1 MTKPRSV
8 TDIKSALLRPA
19 LTSHF
24 QVQIPFPPE
33 IRELIGVE
41 QDTLNLACSDASLPG
56 SQLTTLENN
65 NDRTGVTEKHAYR
78 RQFDDRIDLTFY
90 VDAKNYLS
98 IRFFEGWIS
107 YIMNE
112 DQNSNPFSGGNNL
125 ASRAYNYRVKYP
137 NDYIAD
143 QGLKVI
149 KFERDYQ
156 QQLTYEFI
164 RSFPISISS
173 MPISF
178 DASSLLKLSVSMSY
192 IRYVVIKAPK
202 KSTTGDGFNP
212 LGPDAPTF
220 SNASNFD
227 VKGLFSPEA
236 QASFNTDQFANLSTF
251 NKNAFNTEVLSSE
264 DVRLVQEELNF
275 STSLNL

>member
-112 DQNSNPFSGGNNL
+112 DQDSNPFSGGNGL

-178 DASSLLKLSVSMSY
+178 DASSLLKISVSMSY
-192 IRYVVIKAPK
+192 IRYIVIKAPK

-227 VKGLFSPEA
+227 AKGLFSPEA

-251 NKNAFNTEVLSSE
+251 NKNAFNPNVISSE
-264 DVRLVQEELNF
+264 DARLVQEELNF

>member
-1 MTKPRSV
+1 MPTPRSV
-8 TDIKSALLRPA
+8 SDIKSKLLRPA

-24 QVQIPFPPE
+24 EVQLSFPQAV
-33 IRELIGVE
+33 RSFLGVN
-41 QDTLNLACSDASLPG
+41 QDDVNLSCSEASLPG

-90 VDAKNYLS
+90 VDAKNYTA

-112 DQNSNPFSGGNNL
+112 EQDDNPFSGGGGPVIDQPPNL
-125 ASRAYNYRVKYP
+125 ASREYNYRVKYP

-164 RSFPISISS
+164 RSFPLSISS
-173 MPISF
+173 MPVSF
-178 DASSLLKLSVSMSY
+178 DASSLLKVTVSMSY
-192 IRYVVIKAPK
+192 IRYIVLKTPSK
-202 KSTTGDGFNP
+202 TGSQGGFNP
-212 LGPDAPTF
+212 
-220 SNASNFD
+220 FD
-227 VKGLFSPEA
+227 LFNPGD
-236 QASFNTDQFANLSTF
+236 QAGFNGDQF
-251 NKNAFNTEVLSSE
+251 
-264 DVRLVQEELNF
+264 
-275 STSLNL
+275 LNLFGNNLPLGANDLLRSAGIG